1 MERVGL
7 AQFVLLHLPPPPAR
21 VLEVG
26 CGKGDLARSLANAG
40 YDVLAIDPEAP
51 DGSIFRRTTLEEL
64 DERGP
69 FDAVVASVSLH
80 HIHDLGAALDKIV
93 RLLRPGGFI
102 VMNEFGHDRLDDDTA
117 DWYWG
122 QLRALAAARGTTA
135 PATLDQVKKEWAR
148 EHEGLHGYEAMRREL
163 EARFEQRH
171 FSWEPYLFHEL
182 GGPAT
187 EELERAVIAAGAI
200 RATGFRY
207 VGARQQL
214 S

>member
-93 RLLRPGGFI
+93 RLLRPGGFF

-135 PATLDQVKKEWAR
+135 PATLDQVKEEWAR

-207 VGARQQL
+207 VGARRQL